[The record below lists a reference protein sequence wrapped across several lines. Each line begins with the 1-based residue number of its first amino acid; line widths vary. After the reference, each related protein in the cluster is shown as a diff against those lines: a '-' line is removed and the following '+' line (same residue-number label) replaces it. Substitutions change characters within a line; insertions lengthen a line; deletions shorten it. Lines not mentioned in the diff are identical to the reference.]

1 MSRTNCSLNYHIRR
15 GALEIDVSRACEGL
29 VVNLHRHGF
38 DHRRIPFT
46 VQLIPIYSPRTE

>member
-1 MSRTNCSLNYHIRR
+1 MNYHIRR